1 MSEQTPPAEP
11 SIDEQLLELRAEG
24 WSFARIAKELDLR
37 SAADAQHR
45 FVTALATSPSGVRN
59 RIRKCEL
66 ARLGELAE
74 RIRCRPAYDEAV
86 RAQLLDT
93 VADLADVVRRSYP

>member
-1 MSEQTPPAEP
+1 MSPQTLPAAP
-11 SIDEQLLELRAEG
+11 SVDEQVLGLRAEG
-24 WSFARIAKELDLR
+24 WSFARIANELGLD
-37 SAADAQHR
+37 SATAAQDR

-66 ARLGELAE
+66 ARLGDLAE
-74 RIRCRPAYDEAV
+74 RIRCHPSYDETV